1 MDPMFI
7 GCIICY
13 CQLMGTTQV
22 SMDGWIDEEDV
33 KIYTI
38 KHYSAIEK
46 NKIFPFA
53 TTWMDLEVSEVSLT
67 EKDSVWYGITYVE
80 SKK

>member
-46 NKIFPFA
+46 NKILPPAA
-53 TTWMDLEVSEVSLT
+53 TLMDVEGIILRKICQRQVLY
-67 EKDSVWYGITYVE
+67 DITYM
-80 SKK
+80 